1 METGIK
7 KAIVTILAVILAS
20 IIFFVCLLYTGM
32 VFLCSLLADVVR

>member
-20 IIFFVCLLYTGM
+20 IIFFVCFIYAGL
-32 VFLCSLLADVVR
+32 VFLCSIVCDVIR